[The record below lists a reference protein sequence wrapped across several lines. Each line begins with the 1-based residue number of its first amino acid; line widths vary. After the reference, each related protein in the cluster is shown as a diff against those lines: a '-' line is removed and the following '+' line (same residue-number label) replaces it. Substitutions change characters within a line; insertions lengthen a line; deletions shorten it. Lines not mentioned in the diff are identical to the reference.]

1 MKLSEYQSNYSKR
14 ATRMNAYTAF
24 DLNKK
29 QNKDETKKWLQ
40 KILQSNEVF
49 HTRIVDVTEYE
60 KLIFISQIYK
70 DCEEIQQLVSKIFYL
85 ISVKYVERKKYIDKI
100 QVND

>member
-40 KILQSNEVF
+40 KILQSNGVF
-49 HTRIVDVTEYE
+49 NTRIVDVTEYE
-60 KLIFISQIYK
+60 KLISIFKDNQVFTISEKDYK
-70 DCEEIQQLVSKIFYL
+70 TK
-85 ISVKYVERKKYIDKI
+85 
-100 QVND
+100 

>member
-1 MKLSEYQSNYSKR
+1 
-14 ATRMNAYTAF
+14 MNAYTAF

-40 KILQSNEVF
+40 KILQSNGVF
-49 HTRIVDVTEYE
+49 NTRIVDVTEYE